1 MRTGSVTLIEFLSG
15 RYGEL
20 LLKGLIVTL
29 QLSGVTLAASFV
41 IGVVLT
47 LIRLSPLWI
56 VQQAVGLLVDAIRS
70 VPLLVHVIFWYFGAP
85 ELLPD
90 GLRMWLYARDVN
102 FICAAV
108 AISIY
113 AGAFISEDLRSGL
126 RSIPRGQSEASLSL
140 GFSGFETF
148 RYIILPQAFR
158 ITVPPL
164 LGQAMTLTKN
174 TSIALMIGVPELVYQ
189 ARRIQDITYEPLMPY
204 ASATLVYVVICA
216 LLTLASR
223 AYSRTALS
231 HRTEP
236 ERTPATREQS
246 A

>member
-1 MRTGSVTLIEFLSG
+1 MTLIEFLSG

-56 VQQAVGLLVDAIRS
+56 VRQAVGLLVDAIRS

-223 AYSRTALS
+223 AYSRTALT
-231 HRTEP
+231 HRAEP
-236 ERTPATREQS
+236 ERTPNTREQS

>member
-1 MRTGSVTLIEFLSG
+1 MTLIEFLSG

-56 VQQAVGLLVDAIRS
+56 VRQAVGLLVDAIRS

-236 ERTPATREQS
+236 ERTPTTREQS

>member
-1 MRTGSVTLIEFLSG
+1 MTLIEFLSG

-41 IGVVLT
+41 IGVALT

-102 FICAAV
+102 FICAAI

-158 ITVPPL
+158 ISVPPL

-216 LLTLASR
+216 ILTLASR
-223 AYSRTALS
+223 AYSRTALA
-231 HRTEP
+231 HRTEL
-236 ERTPATREQS
+236 ERTPNTREQS

>member
-1 MRTGSVTLIEFLSG
+1 MTLIEFLSG

-29 QLSGVTLAASFV
+29 QLSGVTLAASFL

-56 VQQAVGLLVDAIRS
+56 VRQAVGLLVDAIRS

-236 ERTPATREQS
+236 ERTPTTREQS

>member
-1 MRTGSVTLIEFLSG
+1 MTLIEFLSG

>member
-1 MRTGSVTLIEFLSG
+1 MTLIEFLSG

-56 VQQAVGLLVDAIRS
+56 VRQAVGLLVDAIRS

-148 RYIILPQAFR
+148 RYILLPQAFR

-236 ERTPATREQS
+236 ERTPTTREQS

>member
-1 MRTGSVTLIEFLSG
+1 MTLIEFLSG

-56 VQQAVGLLVDAIRS
+56 VQQSVGLLVDAIRS

-102 FICAAV
+102 FICAAI

-158 ITVPPL
+158 ISVPPL

-216 LLTLASR
+216 ILTLASR
-223 AYSRTALS
+223 AYSRTALA

-236 ERTPATREQS
+236 ERTPNTREQS